1 MLMNLTDFLQ
11 KFLDNYVS
19 TNWQRCCC
27 FEAILNL
34 FGFCWACFVEIISF
48 GIWTPVARA
57 RRGQSYLK
65 DALARFPLTDTA
77 RAFHPALRR
86 TSPTETVIVSYC
98 LPPGACL
105 HFVL

>member
-1 MLMNLTDFLQ
+1 M
-11 KFLDNYVS
+11 
-19 TNWQRCCC
+19 
-27 FEAILNL
+27 
-34 FGFCWACFVEIISF
+34 
-48 GIWTPVARA
+48 ARA
-57 RRGQSYLK
+57 RRGQTSLK

-86 TSPTETVIVSYC
+86 TSPTERVIVSYC